1 MIDLVILFYLL
12 LQLFKL
18 KSKNYRIKVIEK
30 ASIVLTITYLNWY
43 KEVLF
48 EEFSYN
54 SFNLYVFHCHEEQKD
69 YKTSFKF
76 KENSSK
82 YILLLNKICCLLGV
96 LTFFA
101 KF

>member
-54 SFNLYVFHCHEEQKD
+54 SFNLYVFHCLEEQKTIRPALNL
-69 YKTSFKF
+69 KK
-76 KENSSK
+76 
-82 YILLLNKICCLLGV
+82 ILLS
-96 LTFFA
+96 TFYC
-101 KF
+101 

>member
-12 LQLFKL
+12 LQLFRL

-54 SFNLYVFHCHEEQKD
+54 SFNLYVFHCHEEQKTIRPALNL
-69 YKTSFKF
+69 KK
-76 KENSSK
+76 
-82 YILLLNKICCLLGV
+82 ILLS
-96 LTFFA
+96 TFYC
-101 KF
+101 